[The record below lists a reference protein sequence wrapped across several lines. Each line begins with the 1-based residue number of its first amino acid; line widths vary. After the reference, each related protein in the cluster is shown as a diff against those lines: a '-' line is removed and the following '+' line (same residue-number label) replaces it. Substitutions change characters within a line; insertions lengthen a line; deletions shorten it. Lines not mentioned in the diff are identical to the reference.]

1 VAGTFLLLYN
11 VGHFLRAWGLR
22 IGLSRG
28 LNVASAL
35 GNPVL
40 RQGPV
45 YIGRAASLVAG
56 LALPL
61 ALQRIAG
68 PGRTLIGGIIVTSLI
83 GVLLLARLRERA
95 EGLRIALGV
104 LAVFVLYSVLT

>member
-1 VAGTFLLLYN
+1 LLYN
-11 VGHFLRAWGLR
+11 VGHFLLRAWALR

-40 RQGPV
+40 RQGPH
-45 YIGRAASLVAG
+45 YIGSAAAVVAG

-61 ALQRIAG
+61 ALQRVVG
-68 PGRTLIGGIIVTSLI
+68 PGRVLAGGIIIAALLGI
-83 GVLLLARLRERA
+83 LLLARLHERA
-95 EGLRIALGV
+95 EGWRIALGV
-104 LAVFVLYSVLT
+104 LAIFVLYSVLT